1 MDMGPAHHLIHPS
14 TEAFVTAAAAA
25 PAPTS
30 HRSTQTIERA
40 ANATTI
46 HEAGHSVV
54 CFVLYGEHVVK
65 GLAVA
70 DEAQPGI
77 PTYSLMPV
85 PISCRPPAGVPRRGT
100 PAPVSVDGIVD
111 AYGVMTYAGLAAE
124 SLYLAKGES
133 RRARPAPPDLEM
145 GAADMRSRALAD
157 RHELERLAALVGAER
172 DATRF
177 YREYWEEAL
186 RLLRSHWEAVE
197 ALSHLLAEHQS
208 LNGERID
215 GLLRLHCPS

>member
-1 MDMGPAHHLIHPS
+1 M
-14 TEAFVTAAAAA
+14 TAAV
-25 PAPTS
+25 PARPTS
-30 HRSTQTIERA
+30 TPTPTPTPASKIDRA
-40 ANATTI
+40 PNAGTI

-54 CFVLYGEHVVK
+54 CFLLYGEHVVK
-65 GLAVA
+65 GLELM

-100 PAPVSVDGIVD
+100 PAPVSIDGIVD

-124 SLYLAKGES
+124 SLYAAQGEA

-145 GAADMRSRALAD
+145 EPAFVRDRAVAD
-157 RHELERLAALVGAER
+157 RLELQRLAGLVGADR
-172 DATRF
+172 QATHF

-186 RLLRSHWEAVE
+186 RLLRANWEAVDE
-197 ALSHLLAEHQS
+197 LSQLLAEHRS
-208 LNGERID
+208 LNGERVD
-215 GLLRLHCPS
+215 ELLRQHCPL

>member
-1 MDMGPAHHLIHPS
+1 MTAAVPARPTHPHPS
-14 TEAFVTAAAAA
+14 A
-25 PAPTS
+25 
-30 HRSTQTIERA
+30 IERIPNA
-40 ANATTI
+40 ATI
-46 HEAGHSVV
+46 HEAGHTVV

-65 GLAVA
+65 GLALC

-124 SLYLAKGES
+124 SLFAANGEA

-145 GAADMRSRALAD
+145 EPPFVRERAIAD
-157 RHELERLAALVGAER
+157 RTELQRLAALVGAER
-172 DATRF
+172 HSTHF
-177 YREYWEEAL
+177 YREYWEESL
-186 RLLRSHWEAVE
+186 RLLRANWDAVDE
-197 ALSHLLAEHQS
+197 LSELLAEHRS
-208 LNGERID
+208 LNGERVD
-215 GLLRLHCPS
+215 ELLRRHCPL